1 MIFKTIPQNGASW
14 HSPVLYTL
22 EFDKREEQVAVDIY
36 DQLHAEILG
45 RVMLYNVESAEIDIA
60 PYIRSSMMKKG
71 HLEQTAIIKESKDVC
86 RIVLMVGGARSEP
99 RLLFRSDISAMKPR
113 IMSAVTQSGTVAQGE
128 VIWLT
133 AYANDTIRLF
143 VEQSSNGG
151 VKEYVYRSSG
161 APCEIAVP
169 IDNAAKGDV
178 ITIRVVCDDKPE
190 ELCQYR
196 VVERDDSAVRLVW
209 IDPVGALESYT
220 FPQSVKR
227 TISIKSEDVEGE
239 SGWYRRVVSTSVV
252 RRLMMA
258 GATQEEVDRVLTA
271 LLSPAVYRCDGRDSR
286 AIHLITE
293 GVTYDDHGKLR
304 RLEFD
309 IKEEWK
315 GGEQR

>member
-1 MIFKTIPQNGASW
+1 MIFKTIPQNGTSW

-36 DQLHAEILG
+36 DQLHAEVLG

-60 PYIRSSMMKKG
+60 PYIRSSMMKKR
-71 HLEQTAIIKESKDVC
+71 HLEQTTTIKESENAC

-99 RLLFRSDISAMKPR
+99 VQLFRSDISAIKPG

-128 VIWLT
+128 VVWLT
-133 AYANDTIRLF
+133 AYADETIEVF
-143 VEQSSNGG
+143 VEQPSDGG
-151 VKEYVYRSSG
+151 VKEYVYRANSV
-161 APCEIAVP
+161 PCEIAVL
-169 IDNAAKGDV
+169 INKATKDDI
-178 ITIRVVCDDKPE
+178 ITIRVVCDNNPE
-190 ELCQYR
+190 EFCQYR

-209 IDPVGALESYT
+209 IDPIGALESYT

-239 SGWYRRVVSTSVV
+239 SGWYRRVVSSSVV
-252 RRLMMA
+252 RRLIMA
-258 GATQEEVDRVLTA
+258 GATQEEVDRVLA
-271 LLSPAVYRCDGRDSR
+271 VLLSPVLYRCDGRNSM
-286 AIHLITE
+286 AVNLITE

-315 GGEQR
+315 GGEL